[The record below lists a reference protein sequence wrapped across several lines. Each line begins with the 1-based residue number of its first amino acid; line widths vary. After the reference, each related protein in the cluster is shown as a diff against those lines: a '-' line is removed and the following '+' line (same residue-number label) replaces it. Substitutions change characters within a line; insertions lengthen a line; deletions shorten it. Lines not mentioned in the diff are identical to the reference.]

1 MVMVTLT
8 TGIMFLLFTFECG
21 ELCEGGARVR
31 RPLIRRTGIAEIMRN
46 T

>member
-8 TGIMFLLFTFECG
+8 TGIMFFLFTFECG
-21 ELCEGGARVR
+21 ELYEGGPRVR
-31 RPLIRRTGIAEIMRN
+31 RLLIRPTGIAEIMRN